1 MIKLSEKGVFLASNN
16 EIIAEEHFTGEI
28 KKEEAKKGTIAWSI
42 LSSHNTSG
50 NMDKL
55 KIKFDSLASH
65 DITFVGIV
73 QTAKASGMERFP
85 LPYVLTNC
93 HNSLCAVGGTIN
105 GDDHVFGLSA
115 AQRYG
120 GIFVPPHIAVI
131 HQYMREMMA
140 GGGKMIL
147 GSDSHTR
154 YGALG
159 TMAVGEGG
167 GELVKQLLNDTWDI
181 DYPGVVAVHLT
192 GKPAP
197 YVGPQDVALAII
209 GAVFKNGY
217 VKNKVM
223 EFVGPGVSALST
235 DFRNSVDVMTTET
248 TCLSSVW
255 QTDEEV
261 HNWLALH
268 GRGQDY
274 CQLNPQPMA
283 YYDGC
288 ISVDLSAIKPMIAL
302 PFHPSN
308 VYEID
313 TLNQN
318 LTDIL
323 REIEIES
330 ERVAHGKAK
339 LSLLDKVENGRLKV
353 QQGIIAGCSGGNY
366 ENVIAAAN
374 ALRGQSCGNDTFS
387 LAVYPSSQPVF
398 MDLAKKG
405 VVADLIGAGAIIRT
419 AFCGPCF
426 GAGDTPINNG
436 LSIRHTTRNFPNRE
450 GSKPANGQMSAVALM
465 DARSIAATAAN
476 GGYLTSAS
484 ELDCWD
490 NVPEYAFDVTPYKN
504 RVYQGF
510 VKGATQQPLIYGPNI
525 KDWPELGALTDNIVL
540 KVCSKILDEVT
551 TTDELIP
558 SGETSSYR
566 SNPIGLA
573 EFTLSRRDPGY
584 VSRSKATAEL
594 ENQRLAGNVS
604 ELTEVFA
611 RIKQIAGQEHI
622 DPLQTEIGSMVYA
635 VKPGDGSAREQAA
648 SCQRVIGGLANI
660 AEEYAT
666 KRYRSNV
673 INWGMLPLQ
682 MAEVPTFEVGDY
694 IYIPGIKA
702 ALDNPGTTFKG
713 YVIHEDAPVTEITLY
728 MESLTAEEREIIKA
742 GSLINFNKNRQMS
755 KAPCECR
762 SHSALIVGCDACASY
777 PTYESHRIC
786 RPDKAFSQHP
796 ALIVGCDACASY
808 PTYKSHR
815 TVGRIRRLR
824 RIRQIVNCSYFFASA
839 TTLLPTPRLLYSHMR
854 L

>member
-551 TTDELIP
+551 TTDELILP
-558 SGETSSYR
+558 VKPLLIVQIRLVWR
-566 SNPIGLA
+566 SLPCHAAIPVMLA
-573 EFTLSRRDPGY
+573 E
-584 VSRSKATAEL
+584 
-594 ENQRLAGNVS
+594 
-604 ELTEVFA
+604 
-611 RIKQIAGQEHI
+611 
-622 DPLQTEIGSMVYA
+622 
-635 VKPGDGSAREQAA
+635 VK
-648 SCQRVIGGLANI
+648 
-660 AEEYAT
+660 
-666 KRYRSNV
+666 
-673 INWGMLPLQ
+673 
-682 MAEVPTFEVGDY
+682 
-694 IYIPGIKA
+694 
-702 ALDNPGTTFKG
+702 
-713 YVIHEDAPVTEITLY
+713 
-728 MESLTAEEREIIKA
+728 
-742 GSLINFNKNRQMS
+742 
-755 KAPCECR
+755 
-762 SHSALIVGCDACASY
+762 
-777 PTYESHRIC
+777 
-786 RPDKAFSQHP
+786 
-796 ALIVGCDACASY
+796 
-808 PTYKSHR
+808 
-815 TVGRIRRLR
+815 
-824 RIRQIVNCSYFFASA
+824 
-839 TTLLPTPRLLYSHMR
+839 RLLSWKISVWRGMSAS
-854 L
+854 